1 MGSKSIEKQRN
12 YYTVIRLDF
21 DSYPGVIPLF
31 PVKGLLGIKL
41 QVETNGTVFHGQSYL
56 PNEKHFHLEMKISL
70 KSNRINDFKGNVD
83 SPIQLFLGKID
94 IWKNLHICS
103 FSKK

>member
-1 MGSKSIEKQRN
+1 MRRFWGTTHNLKVFFQKHVGSKSIEKQRN
-12 YYTVIRLDF
+12 YYSRLDF

-56 PNEKHFHLEMKISL
+56 PNEKHFHLEMKVSL

-83 SPIQLFLGKID
+83 SFFAWLP
-94 IWKNLHICS
+94 
-103 FSKK
+103 